1 MRVVKGRSAIL
12 QESLVN
18 VLTGALVNYPLSM
31 FFLWLL
37 MQRLG
42 MQSVFWIATLS
53 TIGMTVV
60 AFIRVY
66 WIRCY
71 YDKRSKE
78 RI

>member
-1 MRVVKGRSAIL
+1 MKGRSAIL

>member
-1 MRVVKGRSAIL
+1 MRVVKERSAIL

-78 RI
+78 GI

>member
-1 MRVVKGRSAIL
+1 MRVL

-31 FFLWLL
+31 FFLWLFMDKL
-37 MQRLG
+37 NMQD
-42 MQSVFWIATLS
+42 VFWIATYS
-53 TIGMTVV
+53 TLCMTVI

-78 RI
+78 EIC

>member
-1 MRVVKGRSAIL
+1 MKERSAIL

-53 TIGMTVV
+53 TIGMTAI

-78 RI
+78 EI